1 MFTKAF
7 NPAPNESFLAVN
19 NPLYGIAAS
28 NPQTIS
34 PQSFNPRA
42 ANNYL
47 SLGTITMPAGVIRLE
62 GTSVWKII

>member
-7 NPAPNESFLAVN
+7 RPAPDESFSVVENPAV
-19 NPLYGIAAS
+19 GIAAS

>member
-1 MFTKAF
+1 MFKKAF
-7 NPAPNESFLAVN
+7 SPAPNESFSVN
-19 NPLYGIAAS
+19 EVIAAS

-34 PQSFNPRA
+34 PYSFNPSA

>member
-7 NPAPNESFLAVN
+7 NPAPDESFSVN
-19 NPLYGIAAS
+19 EVIAAS